1 MYLGGYEMSD
11 QQAALA
17 IVATVV
23 GSLIWIV
30 KFLMSEFR
38 YSIDGVKESLDKHV
52 KAANNIAKATE
63 SNTVA
68 TQENAQVTRELQQF
82 MFNLNGKLAKITS
95 QKIQEQTVEHQT
107 VNSKE

>member
-1 MYLGGYEMSD
+1 MTD

-30 KFLMSEFR
+30 KFLMTEFKM
-38 YSIDGVKESLDKHV
+38 SIDGVKESLNHHV
-52 KAANNIAKATE
+52 EAANGIKKATD
-63 SNTVA
+63 SNTLV
-68 TQENAQVTRELQQF
+68 TQELQQF
-82 MFNLNGKLAKITS
+82 MYNLNGKLAKITS

-107 VNSKE
+107 VNNKE

>member
-1 MYLGGYEMSD
+1 MTD

-30 KFLMSEFR
+30 KFLMTEFKV
-38 YSIDGVKESLDKHV
+38 SIDGVKEGLDRHV
-52 KAANNIAKATE
+52 EAANGIKKATD
-63 SNTVA
+63 SNT
-68 TQENAQVTRELQQF
+68 QVTQELQQF
-82 MFNLNGKLAKITS
+82 MYNLNGKLAKITS